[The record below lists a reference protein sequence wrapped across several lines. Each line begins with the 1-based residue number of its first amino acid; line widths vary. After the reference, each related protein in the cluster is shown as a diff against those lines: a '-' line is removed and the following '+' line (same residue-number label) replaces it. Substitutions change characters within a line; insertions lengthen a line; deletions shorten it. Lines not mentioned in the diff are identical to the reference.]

1 VKTRKILIIW
11 LSSLALCV
19 LLVLGL
25 YGRQTLA
32 LLGAQTQTVN
42 SGTAG
47 QVSVEV
53 YSQTEGL
60 NQADIG
66 VTNIGTSDCYVRM
79 MVVMPNESITTTGT
93 NSILEISGVNL
104 IDWIK
109 GDDGYYYYKEVLPVG
124 GTTNFLYRLI
134 TYSNLTPDMSLDQ
147 LQIITYAEAVQ
158 SAYLNLENVSGDL
171 SDAQKAFLQVRQ

>member
-1 VKTRKILIIW
+1 
-11 LSSLALCV
+11 
-19 LLVLGL
+19 
-25 YGRQTLA
+25 
-32 LLGAQTQTVN
+32 
-42 SGTAG
+42 
-47 QVSVEV
+47 
-53 YSQTEGL
+53 
-60 NQADIG
+60 
-66 VTNIGTSDCYVRM
+66 M

-147 LQIITYAEAVQ
+147 LQIITYAESVQ